1 MAKYIYLEFYT
12 HNEDLRA
19 DMVEMDEGSTVQD
32 YRNFITNI
40 GGEVISVYEINP
52 NPGNTVT
59 TLLNLINDIPGG
71 VYQG

>member
-12 HNEDLRA
+12 YDDDLRA
-19 DMVEMDEGSTVQD
+19 DMVEMEEGSTVQD
-32 YRNFITNI
+32 YHNFITNI